1 MARCLNEKDFDICD
15 KKTTTDTLTRI
26 NSISNIDDVAFQP
39 FQMKGSLGFDHRLYC
54 KGVTGVDQEKQER
67 FVRSESDAGEG
78 DSSGSSSIDGE
89 NDLEEEE
96 GKANSSDNG
105 MWKVLMEEG
114 GDILEELTPCDV
126 RVLVHSEEELSQC
139 ETFERIFPTPDTGH
153 YLQYIDTNYYDLLL
167 MAWERRYAKDR
178 QTGQDRLAT
187 LTEAVRI
194 LSCHENLDLIHTSLI
209 LGNSSGGATRG

>member
-1 MARCLNEKDFDICD
+1 M
-15 KKTTTDTLTRI
+15 
-26 NSISNIDDVAFQP
+26 Q
-39 FQMKGSLGFDHRLYC
+39 GSLGFDHRLYC

-67 FVRSESDAGEG
+67 FVKSDSGEA
-78 DSSGSSSIDGE
+78 DSSGKSSIDGE
-89 NDLEEEE
+89 NDLGEE
-96 GKANSSDNG
+96 GGKAKHRDND

-114 GDILEELTPCDV
+114 GDILEELTPSDV

-178 QTGQDRLAT
+178 LAGHERLAT
-187 LTEAVRI
+187 LTEAV
-194 LSCHENLDLIHTSLI
+194 SNH
-209 LGNSSGGATRG
+209 NS

>member
-1 MARCLNEKDFDICD
+1 MKSVT
-15 KKTTTDTLTRI
+15 KTSKNDE
-26 NSISNIDDVAFQP
+26 AFQL

-78 DSSGSSSIDGE
+78 DSSRNSSIDGE

-96 GKANSSDNG
+96 GETNSSDNG

-194 LSCHENLDLIHTSLI
+194 LS
-209 LGNSSGGATRG
+209 GKKPRF

>member
-1 MARCLNEKDFDICD
+1 MRTILIAVTIKSITSKDDE
-15 KKTTTDTLTRI
+15 
-26 NSISNIDDVAFQP
+26 AFQL
-39 FQMKGSLGFDHRLYC
+39 FQMQGSLGFDHRLCC

-67 FVRSESDAGEG
+67 FVRSDSESDSGEG
-78 DSSGSSSIDGE
+78 DSSGNSSIDGE
-89 NDLEEEE
+89 DDPGEER
-96 GKANSSDNG
+96 GKAKPSDNG
-105 MWKVLMEEG
+105 MLRVLMEEG
-114 GDILEELTPCDV
+114 GDILEELTPCDI

-187 LTEAVRI
+187 LTEAVWISSIHKTWI
-194 LSCHENLDLIHTSLI
+194 LVTNL
-209 LGNSSGGATRG
+209 